1 MSLSAGTTVG
11 RYQIQSLLGSG
22 GMGEVYKALDATL
35 GRPVALKVLRREL
48 SVDPERLS
56 RFLHEARAASAL
68 NHPNILTIHEVGDHD
83 ASRFLV
89 SEFVEGETVR
99 QRLERGSLTLR
110 EILDIGIQTASAL
123 AAAHAASIVHRD
135 IKPDNLMLRPDGYI
149 KVLDF
154 GVATFAR
161 PAAGSTDAMVTMAAA
176 VETSPGT
183 IIGTIAY
190 MSPEQARGLPV
201 DGRSDC
207 YSLGVVLYELVTGRA
222 PFAAPTTSDLL
233 VAILEREPPSLRL
246 AARALPPQL
255 EWIIEKAL
263 EKDPN
268 LRYQTIADLR
278 VDLQRLKAALEVRPP
293 DRPGARHRWRRRR
306 CAARARPDR
315 RQPGGRRAQRTVVA
329 QRRPRSRWPS

>member
-1 MSLSAGTTVG
+1 MSLSPGTTVG

-22 GMGEVYKALDATL
+22 GMGDVYKALDAML

-48 SVDPERLS
+48 SGDPERLS
-56 RFLHEARAASAL
+56 RFLQEARAASAL

-83 ASRFLV
+83 AARFLV

-123 AAAHAASIVHRD
+123 SAAHAASIVHRD
-135 IKPDNLMLRPDGYI
+135 IKPDNLMLRPDGYV

-154 GVATFAR
+154 GVATLTR
-161 PAAGSTDAMVTMAAA
+161 PPGASTAAMVTMEAA
-176 VETSPGT
+176 VETSPGM
-183 IIGTIAY
+183 IIGTLAY
-190 MSPEQARGLPV
+190 MSPEQARGLAV

-222 PFAAPTTSDLL
+222 PFVAPTTSDLL

-246 AARALPPQL
+246 AARALPSPL

-263 EKDPN
+263 DKYSV
-268 LRYQTIADLR
+268 LRYKTIADLR
-278 VDLQRLKAALEVRPP
+278 VDHQRLK
-293 DRPGARHRWRRRR
+293 
-306 CAARARPDR
+306 
-315 RQPGGRRAQRTVVA
+315 
-329 QRRPRSRWPS
+329 

>member
-1 MSLSAGTTVG
+1 MSLSPGTTVG

-22 GMGEVYKALDATL
+22 GMGDVYKALDATL

-48 SVDPERLS
+48 SVDPERLG

-83 ASRFLV
+83 AARFLV

-123 AAAHAASIVHRD
+123 SAAHAASIVHRD
-135 IKPDNLMLRPDGYI
+135 IKPDNLMLRPDGYV

-161 PAAGSTDAMVTMAAA
+161 PAAGSTDAMVTMAAT

-190 MSPEQARGLPV
+190 MSPEQARGLAV

-222 PFAAPTTSDLL
+222 PFVGADHQRPAGRHPGTRAALTQTRGARAAAAARMDH
-233 VAILEREPPSLRL
+233 REGAREGSQPSLSVHRRSSSRP
-246 AARALPPQL
+246 AAAEGRAR
-255 EWIIEKAL
+255 I
-263 EKDPN
+263 
-268 LRYQTIADLR
+268 
-278 VDLQRLKAALEVRPP
+278 RPP
-293 DRPGARHRWRRRR
+293 DRSGVRHRGRRR
-306 CAARARPDR
+306 
-315 RQPGGRRAQRTVVA
+315 
-329 QRRPRSRWPS
+329 